1 MGTVFPRQ
9 SDNMKLLQFLL
20 LLLWPLLSL
29 KPRLTLLYSTEPT
42 DMASPTP
49 VSTVA
54 TEPMEPTPIPMA
66 TTARGLLMLTLRL
79 TPLSSTEP
87 MDTPMPVSTDTDTV
101 ATEPMEPTPIAMATT
116 ARGPLMLSLRPRLTP
131 LSSTEQSISST
142 EPTDMAFPTLVSTDT
157 EPLEPTPPPTTEIGL
172 SPPLLSRLSSTTL
185 VNIHD

>member
-29 KPRLTLLYSTEPT
+29 KPRLALLYSTEPT

-54 TEPMEPTPIPMA
+54 TEPMVPI
-66 TTARGLLMLTLRL
+66 
-79 TPLSSTEP
+79 
-87 MDTPMPVSTDTDTV
+87 
-101 ATEPMEPTPIAMATT
+101 PIAMATT
-116 ARGPLMLSLRPRLTP
+116 ARGLLRLSPRLTP

-142 EPTDMAFPTLVSTDT
+142 EPTDMASPTPLPTGPMVLTPMHAESLEPSPISPTKTKTLSPRRSSYLPRCHHLPTL
-157 EPLEPTPPPTTEIGL
+157 
-172 SPPLLSRLSSTTL
+172 
-185 VNIHD
+185 